1 MKLNLQ
7 NTTRGLIPCYDDDF
21 EEKKKL
27 KIGEIYQVEIRLLRN
42 YDFHKK
48 YFSLLNCAWEYL
60 TEKQQEF
67 IKSKTCFRKTLQI
80 AAGWSEVYYSIDR
93 KEWIE
98 ESKSIAFDEMDNAE
112 FETLYN
118 GVKDVLFTTF
128 LRNISEEEFMKN
140 LVNF

>member
-7 NTTRGLIPCYDDDF
+7 NTARGLIPCYDDDF

-27 KIGEIYQVEIRLLRN
+27 KIGEIYKVEIKLYRN
-42 YDFHKK
+42 YEFHKK
-48 YFSLLNCAWEYL
+48 YFALINCAWEYL

-67 IKSKTCFRKTLQI
+67 IKSKNGFRKTLQI
-80 AAGWSEVYYSIDR
+80 AAGWCEVTYSIDR

-98 ESKSIAFDEMDNAE
+98 ESKSISFESMSNDE

-118 GVKDVLFTTF
+118 GVKDVLFTIF
-128 LRNISEEEFMKN
+128 LRDISEEKFMEN

>member
-7 NTTRGLIPCYDDDF
+7 NTARGLIPCYDDDF

-27 KIGEIYQVEIRLLRN
+27 KIGEIYKVEIKLYRN
-42 YDFHKK
+42 YEFHKK
-48 YFSLLNCAWEYL
+48 YFALINCAWEYL
-60 TEKQQEF
+60 TEKQQDF
-67 IKSKTCFRKTLQI
+67 IKSKNGFRKTLQI
-80 AAGWSEVYYSIDR
+80 AAGWSEVYYSINR
-93 KEWIE
+93 KEWVE
-98 ESKSIAFDEMDNAE
+98 ESKSISFESMDNAE

-118 GVKDVLFTTF
+118 AVKDVLFTTF

>member
-7 NTTRGLIPCYDDDF
+7 NTARGLIPCYDDDF
-21 EEKKKL
+21 DEKKKL
-27 KIGEIYQVEIRLLRN
+27 KIGEIYKVEIKLYRN
-42 YDFHKK
+42 YEFHKK
-48 YFSLLNCAWEYL
+48 YFALINCAWEYL

-67 IKSKTCFRKTLQI
+67 IKSKNGFRKTLQI

-93 KEWIE
+93 KDWIE

-140 LVNF
+140 LINF

>member
-7 NTTRGLIPCYDDDF
+7 NTARGLIPCYDDDF
-21 EEKKKL
+21 DEKKKL
-27 KIGEIYQVEIRLLRN
+27 KIGEIYKVEIKLYRN

-48 YFSLLNCAWEYL
+48 YFALINCAWEYL

-67 IKSKTCFRKTLQI
+67 IKSKNGFRKTLQI
-80 AAGWSEVYYSIDR
+80 AAGWCEVTYSIAR
-93 KEWIE
+93 KDWIE

-140 LVNF
+140 LINF